1 MFGSSRESLAA
12 LRTSLQGR
20 HSDPQLGAVA
30 GELLAVAAVLSAE
43 KALRVSLADAGTAAG
58 SRLAIAHSVFG
69 SKVSD
74 TALAIVNEAIAV
86 RWSHD
91 ADLVSAVE
99 TLGVQAACI
108 AAQAAGSLDTV
119 EEEVFM
125 FGRAV
130 AASSQLQMALTDPA
144 LPAVAKADI
153 VAKLLTGKSTHSVTQ
168 QLLTH
173 TVGNLRGA
181 RIDAAVEA
189 LLAVAADQ
197 RQRLVAQVTTALAL
211 TDSQMARL
219 RTALATITGRD
230 INVNVV
236 VDRAVLGG
244 IQVRIGD
251 DLIDGTV
258 ASRLEAA
265 SRSLK
270 SE

>member
-1 MFGSSRESLAA
+1 MFGSSRESLSGLRAA
-12 LRTSLQGR
+12 LQGR
-20 HSDPQLGAVA
+20 HGDPQLAAVA

-43 KALRVSLADAGTAAG
+43 KALRVNLADAGTAAG
-58 SRLAIAHSVFG
+58 ARAGVAQAVFG
-69 SKVSD
+69 GRLSES
-74 TALAIVNEAIAV
+74 AMSIVNEAIAV

-91 ADLVSAVE
+91 SDLVTAVE

-108 AAQAAGSLDTV
+108 AAQAAGTLDTV

-130 AASSQLQMALTDPA
+130 AASSQLQMALTDPS
-144 LPAVAKADI
+144 LPATAKSDI
-153 VAKLLTGKSTHSVTQ
+153 VATLLGGKAHPVTN

-181 RIDAAVEA
+181 RIDSAVDA

-197 RQRLVAQVTTALAL
+197 RQRLVAQVTSAVAL
-211 TDSQMARL
+211 TEAQMARL
-219 RTALATITGRD
+219 QTALSTITGRD
-230 INVNVV
+230 VNVNVV

-258 ASRLEAA
+258 SSRLEAA
-265 SRSLK
+265 ARSLK

>member
-12 LRTSLQGR
+12 LRAALQGR
-20 HSDPQLGAVA
+20 HADPQLSAVA
-30 GELLAVAAVLSAE
+30 NELLAIAAVLSAE
-43 KALRVSLADAGTAAG
+43 KSLRVSLADAGTAANTRA
-58 SRLAIAHSVFG
+58 SVAQSVFG
-69 SKVSD
+69 GKVSD

-91 ADLVSAVE
+91 ADLVAAIE

-108 AAQAAGSLDTV
+108 AAQIAGSLDTV

-130 AASSQLQMALTDPA
+130 AASPQLQMALTDPA
-144 LPAVAKADI
+144 LPAVAKANV
-153 VAKLLTGKSTHSVTQ
+153 VATLLGGKTHEVTR

-173 TVGNLRGA
+173 TVSHLRGA
-181 RIDAAVEA
+181 RIDAAIDA

-197 RQRLVAQVTTALAL
+197 RARLVAQVTTAVTF
-211 TDSQMARL
+211 TDAQMIRL
-219 RTALATITGRD
+219 RAALSTITGRD

-258 ASRLEAA
+258 SSRLEAA

>member
-12 LRTSLQGR
+12 LRAALQGR

-30 GELLAVAAVLSAE
+30 GELLAVAAVLSVE

-58 SRLAIAHSVFG
+58 SRTAVAQSVLG
-69 SKVSD
+69 GKISE

-91 ADLVSAVE
+91 ADLVSAIE

-144 LPAVAKADI
+144 LPAGAKAE
-153 VAKLLTGKSTHSVTQ
+153 VVSNLLGGKSHAVTK

-173 TVGNLRGA
+173 TVANLRGA
-181 RIDAAVEA
+181 RIDSAVDA

-197 RQRLVAQVTTALAL
+197 RQRLVAEVTTAVAL
-211 TDSQMARL
+211 TDGQMTRL
-219 RTALATITGRD
+219 HAALSTITGRD
-230 INVNVV
+230 ININVV

-258 ASRLEAA
+258 SSRLEAA